1 MTAPASRAAGG
12 AERIDYR
19 IRWQGSDVHP
29 GAHRSRVAGG
39 GDVFRG
45 VVPLGPG
52 RDARRIDLRASLAD
66 PWGRPWVREFRQHSR
81 VPVLLLA
88 DLSRSMRFAGR
99 CDRLALCADFARA
112 LAPAAFRNGDPFGFV
127 GCDREPR
134 RELLVLPAV
143 SRQAGE
149 TVARRLEAVR
159 AEDPRRAAAG
169 SADGLARAARWLPQR
184 RSLVFLL
191 SDLYLDDALLE
202 RTLRSLAPHQVVL
215 VLLADSAERE
225 PPARWGLVRLA
236 DLESGRE
243 RLVLLRPGL
252 ARQMAEQQAARI
264 ATATRLAQR
273 HGASLLVAEDGL
285 DTKAI
290 TRQLLQPRGRA

>member
-1 MTAPASRAAGG
+1 M
-12 AERIDYR
+12 
-19 IRWQGSDVHP
+19 
-29 GAHRSRVAGG
+29 
-39 GDVFRG
+39 
-45 VVPLGPG
+45 
-52 RDARRIDLRASLAD
+52 
-66 PWGRPWVREFRQHSR
+66 
-81 VPVLLLA
+81 
-88 DLSRSMRFAGR
+88 
-99 CDRLALCADFARA
+99 
-112 LAPAAFRNGDPFGFV
+112 
-127 GCDREPR
+127 
-134 RELLVLPAV
+134 
-143 SRQAGE
+143 
-149 TVARRLEAVR
+149 
-159 AEDPRRAAAG
+159 
-169 SADGLARAARWLPQR
+169 
-184 RSLVFLL
+184 
-191 SDLYLDDALLE
+191 
-202 RTLRSLAPHQVVL
+202 VL